1 MYSVP
6 IKDNKSEI
14 IGRIIIFNPQL
25 HSGDLKLMN
34 LLSLYIGNDIVSR
47 ALAEER
53 NYEVTHDRIT
63 GAYNRICYMDYIN
76 RRQNL
81 ESVGIVIID
90 INEVRNIFVEF
101 GQSFVDNLMID
112 YYRLLDKVFPKSC
125 IYRIGDD
132 DFAVICENISQC
144 DFLDQVRA
152 LKGQLKI
159 GDFTAC
165 IGYVWDDYEK
175 DIKRMENHA
184 YDMLYMEKQKWYD
197 QKDEHSYK
205 WSTLTRELVKKDIED
220 GMFFVYL
227 QPKVDYSNDRC
238 YGAEALVRYAKPDN
252 LANVI
257 DRLEKSRNIKYM
269 DLFVLENVCKM
280 LIRWKKEGY
289 NLIPVSC
296 NFSRISLL
304 EEDMPE
310 RINSIVE
317 SYGVPKDM
325 IEIEITESVGEMEH
339 EMVTRIANKLHT
351 AGFRI
356 AMDDFGTKYSNVSI
370 LSSMKFDVIKLDRS
384 MVYNIDKNIAS
395 RTILRHLVEMCTDLG
410 VECIAEGVETKEQAE
425 YLKEM
430 GCNHIQGYLYSKP
443 VNIESFEQV
452 YMKREE

>member
-1 MYSVP
+1 
-6 IKDNKSEI
+6 
-14 IGRIIIFNPQL
+14 
-25 HSGDLKLMN
+25 
-34 LLSLYIGNDIVSR
+34 
-47 ALAEER
+47 
-53 NYEVTHDRIT
+53 
-63 GAYNRICYMDYIN
+63 MDYIN

-90 INEVRNIFVEF
+90 INEVRNIFDEF

>member
-1 MYSVP
+1 
-6 IKDNKSEI
+6 
-14 IGRIIIFNPQL
+14 
-25 HSGDLKLMN
+25 
-34 LLSLYIGNDIVSR
+34 
-47 ALAEER
+47 
-53 NYEVTHDRIT
+53 
-63 GAYNRICYMDYIN
+63 
-76 RRQNL
+76 
-81 ESVGIVIID
+81 
-90 INEVRNIFVEF
+90 
-101 GQSFVDNLMID
+101 
-112 YYRLLDKVFPKSC
+112 
-125 IYRIGDD
+125 
-132 DFAVICENISQC
+132 
-144 DFLDQVRA
+144 
-152 LKGQLKI
+152 
-159 GDFTAC
+159 
-165 IGYVWDDYEK
+165 
-175 DIKRMENHA
+175 
-184 YDMLYMEKQKWYD
+184 MEKQKWYD

-257 DRLEKSRNIKYM
+257 DCLEKSRNIKYM

-310 RINSIVE
+310 RINAIVE